1 MISDESGGEENM
13 VQNMVTREHVY
24 DTQSEEERRKRY
36 NGFTNDVLVG
46 MKRSF
51 SVMGEVTREDYE
63 VQFEKE
69 EWLLRAEKLGR

>member
-1 MISDESGGEENM
+1 MVENM
-13 VQNMVTREHVY
+13 FTRKHVY

-51 SVMGEVTREDYE
+51 SVMGEVTREDGE
-63 VQFEKE
+63 V
-69 EWLLRAEKLGR
+69 

>member
-13 VQNMVTREHVY
+13 VQNMGTREHVY

-51 SVMGEVTREDYE
+51 SVMGEVTREDGE
-63 VQFEKE
+63 V
-69 EWLLRAEKLGR
+69 